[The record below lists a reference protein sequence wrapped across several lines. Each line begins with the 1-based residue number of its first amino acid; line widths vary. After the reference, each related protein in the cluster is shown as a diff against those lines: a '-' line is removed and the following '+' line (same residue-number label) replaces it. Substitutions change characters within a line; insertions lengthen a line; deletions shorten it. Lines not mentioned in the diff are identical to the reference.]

1 MAVATGVFSGADAP
15 WGTVGDSTQAHWESV
30 YGAKQD
36 SELSWFQ
43 ADAGASLALIERFAS
58 HPSEIVDV
66 GGGQSSLAPSL
77 ISRGHRVTVLDI
89 SSEALKRA
97 RQRAGEAV
105 SEISWVVGDVTR
117 LDRLGD
123 FDVWHDRAVFH
134 FLNEASTRARYAAL
148 LKASLR
154 RGGVAVMATFA
165 LDGPARCSGLPVQRY
180 DAAGLVAA
188 LGGDWAIAHQEHQL
202 HTTPWAAEQAFQY
215 VVLRRC

>member
-15 WGTVGDSTQAHWESV
+15 WGKVGDPTQAHWESV

-43 ADAGASLALIERFAS
+43 ADAGASLELIDRFS
-58 HPSEIVDV
+58 SGSSEIIDV
-66 GGGQSSLAPSL
+66 GGGQSPLAPSL
-77 ISRGHRVTVLDI
+77 LTRGHRVTVLDI

-97 RQRAGEAV
+97 RQRAGDAA
-105 SEISWVVGDVTR
+105 SAISWVVGDVTR
-117 LDRLGD
+117 VDGLGD

-134 FLNEASTRARYAAL
+134 FLNEASMRARYAAL

-188 LGGDWAIAHQEHQL
+188 LGGDWAIAHEEHQL
-202 HTTPWAAEQAFQY
+202 HTTPWAAQQAFQY
-215 VVLRRC
+215 VVLRRG